1 MKKKSF
7 LTFNELSPLAKTKV
21 IGVQNKDSGVGLGL
35 IKFWGAW
42 RQYTFQPYE
51 NTVLNSDCM
60 IEIIAK
66 LDEMNKDIRAEW
78 AARRKAKVTSQ

>member
-1 MKKKSF
+1 MSKKSF

-51 NTVLNSDCM
+51 DTVLNSDCM
-60 IEIIAK
+60 TEITAK
-66 LDEMNKDIRAEW
+66 LDEMNKSIRAEW
-78 AARRKAKVTSQ
+78 AARRKAKGDGD

>member
-1 MKKKSF
+1 MKKRSF
-7 LTFNELSPLAKTKV
+7 LTINELSPLAKTKV
-21 IGVQNKDSGVGLGL
+21 IGVQNKESGVGLGL

-51 NTVLNSDCM
+51 DTVLNSDCM
-60 IEIIAK
+60 MEIAAR

-78 AARRKAKVTSQ
+78 AARRKAKAINK

>member
-1 MKKKSF
+1 MKKRSF
-7 LTFNELSPLAKTKV
+7 LTFNELSLLAKTKV

-51 NTVLNSDCM
+51 DTVLNSDCM
-60 IEIIAK
+60 MEITAK

-78 AARRKAKVTSQ
+78 AARRKAKEGGE